1 MSFSVSLAQTCN
13 YNGICESGEDS
24 TTCVYDCLI
33 STSHKNIKIQNAT
46 YNLTK
51 VIHYKLDGSKEEITN
66 LANIKDFLINNI
78 DFSILGV
85 IGAAGNYKL
94 YDLTDNI
101 PVIGYRDP
109 AICNPNDLSAD
120 EWQAYNQHENWFVHQ
135 SGEPIAAEN
144 RVYRKW
150 APGFHYLY
158 NPVTE
163 WIEEFTGRTGLY
175 LNNEPGFDGVF
186 LDDTI
191 GWVNTS
197 QYVWHKTE
205 EQYLQEYV
213 DENHRFKYLD
223 TNEPI
228 YSYENFPAIVSS
240 LSDPTLIY
248 DYIGIWGEIQRIYFD
263 YIMPVA
269 AGTVVNVS
277 YYTDATILQEIQDT
291 WKQRMIEVLGKTR
304 EKIGGNLIIYNGF
317 SVTRDYDND
326 FLQIAD
332 GGMFEGLF
340 HNGWTPIN
348 ENISE
353 SYWKQQVEKLFD
365 IAHTKKK
372 IFLAQTNA
380 VIDENTTEA
389 QIKKLAMFSFA
400 SFLLGKG
407 DYAYYGFNVFPGDGA
422 SNQFIYFDYWK
433 TDIGEALEDY
443 HLRESSGGAN
453 IYEREFENV
462 LVLVNP
468 SESSATVNLG
478 GSYKQLTGGVVS
490 SVVLDS
496 KSGVILYKPS
506 PTTTTTIAASTIPG
520 TTTTTGATSST
531 PGGGGGGGG
540 GASTTVI
547 STTSTPGVIST
558 STTSAVSSVPKST
571 TTTTLLPGECLN
583 NSDCDDGKLCS
594 GIEVCEAGKC
604 VPGTLPCG
612 EGDVCRELSGN
623 YQCWTAVT
631 IKGQNIPQ
639 SISRPLVLDKQQR
652 WILVM
657 STENDHFT
665 SSSSITIAGLDENA
679 RGVTFDSTR
688 KSFKLKRYFAEGS
701 FILIPVV
708 IDKLAT
714 TGTWTVNIIIKDP
727 LAAPPMEKT
736 IISTFQ
742 LT

>member
-1 MSFSVSLAQTCN
+1 MEFVSREKKQHN
-13 YNGICESGEDS
+13 
-24 TTCVYDCLI
+24 CVYDCLI

-46 YNLTK
+46 YNITK
-51 VIHYKLDGSKEEITN
+51 AIHYKLDGSKEEITD
-66 LANIKDFLINNI
+66 IDKVKDIIIAEI

-85 IGAAGNYKL
+85 IGADGKYKL
-94 YDLTDNI
+94 QDLTDDI
-101 PVIGYRDP
+101 PVVGYRDTAHCDPNYITP
-109 AICNPNDLSAD
+109 A
-120 EWQAYNQHENWFVHQ
+120 EWQEYSQHEEWFAHQ
-135 SGEPIAAEN
+135 SGEILSQQN
-144 RVYRKW
+144 RIYRKYF
-150 APGFHYLY
+150 PYVSYLY
-158 NPVTE
+158 NPTSP
-163 WIEEFTGRTGLY
+163 WIEKYTDFTKLY
-175 LNNEPGFDGVF
+175 LDNQAGFDGVF
-186 LDDTI
+186 LDDTL

-197 QYVWHKTE
+197 LYVWHKTE
-205 EQYLQEYV
+205 EQYVQEYV
-213 DENHRFKYLD
+213 DENNRIKYLD
-223 TNEPI
+223 TDEPI
-228 YSYENFPAIVSS
+228 YSYTNFPAIVSS

-248 DYIGIWGEIQRIYFD
+248 DTIGIWGEMHRIYFD
-263 YIMPVA
+263 YSMPVA
-269 AGTVVNVS
+269 AGTAVNVS
-277 YYTDATILQEIQDT
+277 YYTDATIPQEIQDT
-291 WKQRMIEVLGKTR
+291 WKQRMIEVLSKTR

-317 SVTRDYDND
+317 SATRDYDND

-365 IAHTKKK
+365 ISHTKKK

-380 VIDENTTEA
+380 VIDENTTES
-389 QIKKLAMFSFA
+389 QIQKLAMFSFA

-407 DYAYYGFNVFPGDGA
+407 DYAYYGFNVFPVDGA

-468 SESSATVNLG
+468 RENTATINLG
-478 GSYKQLTGGVVS
+478 GSYKKLTGEMVS
-490 SVVLDS
+490 SVALDS

-506 PTTTTTIAASTIPG
+506 PNTTTTIATSTISG
-520 TTTTTGATSST
+520 TTTTTGATSTT

-547 STTSTPGVIST
+547 ITTSTPGITST
-558 STTSAVSSVPKST
+558 SSAMSSVPKST
-571 TTTTLLPGECLN
+571 TTTTLLPGECFN
-583 NSDCDDGKLCS
+583 NSDCDDGKFCN

-604 VPGTLPCG
+604 VPGTLPCA
-612 EGDVCRELSGN
+612 EGDVCRELTGS
-623 YQCWTAVT
+623 YQCWTALT
-631 IKGQNIPQ
+631 ITGQSIPQ
-639 SISRPLVLDKQQR
+639 AIFRPLLFDKQQR

-665 SSSSITIAGLDENA
+665 SSSNITITGPDENA

-688 KSFKLKRYFAEGS
+688 KPFKLKRYFAEGS